1 MVNNGIPLW
10 FRCFKGKHNSD
21 AYSIDII
28 KSGIS
33 YCADLFQNKNYH
45 IIFLADRWFP
55 NVNILSHIQSL
66 GCFYCIRSKSFFTY
80 SYYDSKGFLRTSHL
94 RDITPLKYSAK
105 VIKNAFYT
113 RSMFPT
119 NIVVSNYS
127 NTDEPWYLITNDD
140 TSRAVRNYSYRFG
153 SIECIFKSQKS
164 NGFRLESTNTQK
176 IEHFISLF
184 TLMCIAL
191 VWLTIIG
198 ADYVKNKHHY
208 HLKIRDTRKHKNN
221 TTSRLLSFFNLG
233 LTIFNRCY
241 YNSVDFILKFNFVL
255 YDI

>member
-1 MVNNGIPLW
+1 M
-10 FRCFKGKHNSD
+10 HNPD
-21 AYSIDII
+21 AYSIDLI
-28 KSGIS
+28 KEGIS
-33 YCADLFQNKNYH
+33 FCADLFSDKDYH

-55 NVNILSHIQSL
+55 NIDILSHIQSI
-66 GCFYCIRSKSFFTY
+66 GCFYCIRSKSFFTF
-80 SYYDSKGFLRTSHL
+80 SYYNSNGLFITSHL
-94 RDITPLKYSAK
+94 RDIKPFKYTSK
-105 VIKNAFYT
+105 VFNNVFYT
-113 RSMFPT
+113 RKLFKT

-127 NTDEPWYLITNDD
+127 NTVEPWFLVTNDD

-184 TLMCIAL
+184 TVMCIAL
-191 VWLTIIG
+191 AWLTIIG
-198 ADYVKNKHHY
+198 VDYVKNKHKY
-208 HLKIRDTRKHKNN
+208 HFEIRDTRKHSNN
-221 TTSRLLSFFNLG
+221 TTSRLYSFFNLG

-241 YNSVDFILKFNFVL
+241 YNTVDFSLKFNFVL